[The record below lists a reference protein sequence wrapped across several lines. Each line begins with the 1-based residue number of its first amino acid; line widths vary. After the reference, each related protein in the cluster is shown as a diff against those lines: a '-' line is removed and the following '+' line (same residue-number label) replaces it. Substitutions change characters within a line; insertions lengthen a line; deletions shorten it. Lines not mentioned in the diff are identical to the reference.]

1 MLDGQKPALLNANNF
16 APDEF
21 TPGNL
26 RKLGTR

>member
-1 MLDGQKPALLNANNF
+1 MLIDQKPAKLNATAF
-16 APDEF
+16 TEDEF